1 MSCTFAVMTRPDPPR
16 LCVYCASHFGT
27 DPALQQSAQ
36 AVGDLLVARGI
47 DLVFGGGQVGLMGV
61 VADAA
66 MAGGRHVVGVIPSS
80 MLERE
85 IGHQGISE
93 LMVVKDMAAM
103 KIAMFLAADAFLTL
117 PGGIGTMEE
126 MFEML
131 SWGYLHL
138 HNKPMGLLN
147 VNGYYDSLI
156 EFLDGSV
163 QLGMTS
169 VTARELLIV
178 DSDPERL
185 IDLLLPQG
193 V

>member
-1 MSCTFAVMTRPDPPR
+1 MSPSNSPR

-27 DPALQQSAQ
+27 DPSLIESAE
-36 AVGDLLVARGI
+36 AVGALLVAKGI

-66 MAGGRHVVGVIPSS
+66 MGGGRHVIGVIPSS
-80 MLERE
+80 MMDRE

-93 LMVVKDMAAM
+93 LMVVEDMAAR
-103 KIAMFLAADAFLTL
+103 KNAMFQAADAFLPL
-117 PGGIGTMEE
+117 PGGVGTMEE

-147 VNGYYDSLI
+147 VNGYYDSLV
-156 EFLDGSV
+156 EFLDLTV
-163 QLGMTS
+163 ELGMTS
-169 VTARELLIV
+169 PSARELLIV
-178 DSDPERL
+178 DSNPERL